1 MREIK
6 FRVYDK
12 LNKEYINP
20 AYVHIDL
27 RTGKIYKVVS
37 VSVDSG
43 LSGGLV
49 EVPNQ
54 ERYVL
59 EQYTGLKLKNG
70 KEIYEGDIVRAL
82 YHGFNEYGNFKCEY
96 KTEKQGFRF
105 INTTNENDGWYALK
119 RSNDIEIIGNIHKG
133 VENNG

>member
-12 LNKEYINP
+12 LNKGYIDP

-27 RTGKIYKVVS
+27 GTGKIYKVVS
-37 VSVDSG
+37 VSVDSD

-49 EVPNQ
+49 EVPDQ

-70 KEIYEGDIVRAL
+70 KEIYEGDIVRVL
-82 YHGFNEYGNFKCEY
+82 YHGFNEYENFKCEY

-119 RSNDIEIIGNIHKG
+119 RSNDIEIIGNIHEGGKK
-133 VENNG
+133 